1 MNSSSEGQFNQVAR
15 AYATSAVHAHGPDL
29 EWLVAALRPQADWKV
44 LDAGCGAGHA
54 ALAVAAYV
62 EEVIAVDVADKMLQV
77 AADLAA
83 DRGVSNLNPVLS
95 SVGNMP
101 FLGGS
106 FDAAITRFS
115 THHWPDPRADIA
127 EIARVL
133 RTGAPFVLI
142 DAVGLEDTALD
153 TFLNTLELL
162 RDPSHVR
169 NATITQWS
177 LHLANAGFAVD
188 SIKRWDVRIDTAE
201 WLARSSTVEWRQTA
215 VKHLLQG
222 APAPARTALSI
233 SSDCSSFSLPCA
245 MITARLESS
254 TGT

>member
-1 MNSSSEGQFNQVAR
+1 MNSSPESQFNQVAR
-15 AYATSAVHAHGPDL
+15 AYATSAVHALGPDL
-29 EWLVAALRPQADWKV
+29 EWLVAELRPQAGWKV

-54 ALAVAAYV
+54 ALAVTAYV
-62 EEVIAVDVADKMLQV
+62 EEVIAVDVADKMLRV

-83 DRGVSNLNPVLS
+83 ERGVTNLSPVLT

-101 FLGGS
+101 FPNRS

-115 THHWPDPRADIA
+115 THHWPDPRADIT

-142 DAVGLEDTALD
+142 DAVGFEDTALD

-169 NATITQWS
+169 NATVAQWS
-177 LHLANAGFAVD
+177 LHLEKAGFAVE
-188 SIKRWDVRIDTAE
+188 SVKRWDVRLDTAE
-201 WLARSSTVEWRQTA
+201 WLARSATVEWRQTA
-215 VKHLLQG
+215 VKHLLQE

-233 SSDCSSFSLPCA
+233 SGDCSSFSLPCA

-254 TGT
+254 TST